1 MCVWGFGAFACSLMK
16 AERRQRSG
24 KGLGYSFAAFA
35 LFTMWRMV
43 FAISFLLCFSIL
55 FVLYLNI
62 YKKIVH
68 KKLAPLFFSL
78 NLMTLTDDNM

>member
-24 KGLGYSFAAFA
+24 EGLGYSFAAFA

-43 FAISFLLCFSIL
+43 FAIYFLAYVLSL
-55 FVLYLNI
+55 FVFI
-62 YKKIVH
+62 YFYCHMHTGVCHIS
-68 KKLAPLFFSL
+68 LFWCNENNSL
-78 NLMTLTDDNM
+78 SRRC